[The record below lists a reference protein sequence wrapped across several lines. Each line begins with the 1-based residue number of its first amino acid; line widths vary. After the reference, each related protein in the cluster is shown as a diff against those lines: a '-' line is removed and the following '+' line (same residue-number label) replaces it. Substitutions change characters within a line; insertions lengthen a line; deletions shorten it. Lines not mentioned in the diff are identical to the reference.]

1 MQIVIDIPEEWYR
14 WAKFKNIDN
23 GSMVSKAILDAIG
36 NGTPLPKGHGRL
48 IDADELKTLSYEV
61 LVDTDN
67 PNRADGLSA
76 CNGIVEDDIDYAP
89 TIIEADKAESEDKYG
104 KI

>member
-1 MQIVIDIPEEWYR
+1 VLKRTVFYR
-14 WAKFKNIDN
+14 EFKDLNDCVTTI
-23 GSMVSKAILDAIG
+23 KALE

-61 LVDTDN
+61 LVDTNN

-76 CNGIVEDDIDYAP
+76 CNGLVEEDIDLAP
-89 TIIEADKAESEDKYG
+89 TIIEADKESDK
-104 KI
+104 